1 MGSKLNKAL
10 EFIGVTRNTSD
21 DDYEDDFYDD
31 EEEAP
36 KQEEKAVGRAS
47 NNNRYAAKE
56 LRAERETARYSGS
69 SRYAASNVAASVQ
82 QDRES
87 TVPSEDTYEMR
98 QKKDKTFINT
108 GRSGKN
114 DDYSFTVIL

>member
-47 NNNRYAAKE
+47 NNNRYEAQCLLKIHMKCAE
-56 LRAERETARYSGS
+56 EGQNFHQYREEREER
-69 SRYAASNVAASVQ
+69 
-82 QDRES
+82 
-87 TVPSEDTYEMR
+87 
-98 QKKDKTFINT
+98 
-108 GRSGKN
+108 
-114 DDYSFTVIL
+114 